1 MPEMDGPG
9 ERAVPAG
16 SDVAEE
22 IVRRAPQDLV
32 FVMRFL
38 GESQYRM
45 LRGFQEFIRTEAA
58 SRGATAEEYPLFAHF
73 VDAHAAELR
82 DFVFNGVAL
91 SRHFRV
97 GEIEFLTRDTE
108 ALLRVDVP
116 ELAEEPYRDRRAPL
130 PSPGRAVAADA
141 GGHGNGARGP
151 GAMSRPVHEIIAERM
166 ALVTEAAALNS
177 RQLRN
182 SQLVGGAEI
191 EDSWPAAVP
200 SPRPR
205 RARRRSGPRSPAMT
219 RSRTGSRSA

>member
-1 MPEMDGPG
+1 MPEIEGPG
-9 ERAVPAG
+9 ENAVPER

-32 FVMRFL
+32 FVIRFP

-45 LRGFQEFIRTEAA
+45 LRHFQEFIRTEAA
-58 SRGATAEEYPLFAHF
+58 RRGATAEEYPLFAHF

-97 GEIEFLTRDTE
+97 DEIEFLTRDTE
-108 ALLRVDVP
+108 ALLRVDIWG
-116 ELAEEPYRDRRAPL
+116 LAEEPYRDRRAPV
-130 PSPGRAVAADA
+130 PGPGRAVAADA
-141 GGHGNGARGP
+141 GGHGHGARGS

-166 ALVTEAAALNS
+166 ALVAEAASLNS

-191 EDSWPAAVP
+191 KPWPTAVP

-205 RARRRSGPRSPAMT
+205 RAGVDQGRNRPR
-219 RSRTGSRSA
+219 

>member
-1 MPEMDGPG
+1 MPEMDDPG

-38 GESQYRM
+38 GESQYRL
-45 LRGFQEFIRTEAA
+45 LRHFQEFIRTEAA

-97 GEIEFLTRDTE
+97 DEIEFLTRDTE
-108 ALLRVDVP
+108 ALLRVDVWDSLKSHI
-116 ELAEEPYRDRRAPL
+116 ET
-130 PSPGRAVAADA
+130 
-141 GGHGNGARGP
+141 
-151 GAMSRPVHEIIAERM
+151 AERRFRAQAQQLPQMLAAMGM
-166 ALVTEAAALNS
+166 ARVDQG
-177 RQLRN
+177 R
-182 SQLVGGAEI
+182 
-191 EDSWPAAVP
+191 
-200 SPRPR
+200 
-205 RARRRSGPRSPAMT
+205 
-219 RSRTGSRSA
+219 

>member
-1 MPEMDGPG
+1 MPEMDDPG

-38 GESQYRM
+38 GESQYRL
-45 LRGFQEFIRTEAA
+45 LRHFQEFIRTEAA

-108 ALLRVDVP
+108 ALLRVDVWDSLKSHI
-116 ELAEEPYRDRRAPL
+116 ET
-130 PSPGRAVAADA
+130 
-141 GGHGNGARGP
+141 
-151 GAMSRPVHEIIAERM
+151 AERQFRAQAQDLPKMLAAMGM
-166 ALVTEAAALNS
+166 ARAD
-177 RQLRN
+177 
-182 SQLVGGAEI
+182 GGQ
-191 EDSWPAAVP
+191 
-200 SPRPR
+200 
-205 RARRRSGPRSPAMT
+205 
-219 RSRTGSRSA
+219 